1 MAKFFNAFKPVY
13 KPGSVVYGH
22 LSRSFVSKALERYFS
37 KTTKQKHLNG
47 SFVNLASGGV
57 YIAFCVTE
65 EAVRSYRTFSS
76 LPKRAVV
83 FCCTFLK
90 ITFTGISPA
99 PCFCEARTFLI
110 NGFSPFPRP
119 YNRLKKQKY
128 FITFT

>member
-1 MAKFFNAFKPVY
+1 MRFYIIKNTFKPVC

-22 LSRSFVSKALERYFS
+22 LSRNVVSNELKRYFS
-37 KTTKQKHLNG
+37 KTTKQKHLIG

-57 YIAFCVTE
+57 YTAPRVTAG
-65 EAVRSYRTFSS
+65 AVRSYRTFSS
-76 LPKRAVV
+76 LPLRAVI

-119 YNRLKKQKY
+119 YNRLKSKN
-128 FITFT
+128 IL